1 MDSGYPMQMLS
12 IAGRRY
18 HYVPDCVAAFA
29 ACVLIGASL
38 QSFAQAY
45 PSKPIRVIVPYAAG
59 GAGDI
64 MGRVIGQKLNDAWGQ
79 QVVVDMRPER
89 QA

>member
-1 MDSGYPMQMLS
+1 MQMLS
-12 IAGRRY
+12 TAGRRY
-18 HYVPDCVAAFA
+18 RHVPGCIAAFA
-29 ACVLIGASL
+29 GCVLIGASL
-38 QSFAQAY
+38 QSFAQVY

-64 MGRVIGQKLNDAWGQ
+64 MARVIGQKLNDAWGQ